1 MAMNVGGPTGRVR
14 PEMNVTPL
22 VDVVLVL
29 LIIFMVVMPMMTE
42 KFWLQVPKDEE
53 NPPPPPPDAK
63 PPIVLYLD
71 KTGALTLNSEK
82 VAKGELKVRLERA
95 ISSSADGVVFFDAH
109 YDADYALAVEAMD
122 LAKAA
127 GAASVAIVPQGIETA
142 GN

>member
-1 MAMNVGGPTGRVR
+1 MAMNVGGAKGAVR

-42 KFWLQVPKDEE
+42 KFWLQVPKDDEHE
-53 NPPPPPPDAK
+53 APPPPPDAK

-71 KTGALTLNSEK
+71 ERGALTLNSEIVPK
-82 VAKGELKVRLERA
+82 AQLVARLERA
-95 ISSSADGVVFFDAH
+95 VAASADGVVFFDAH
-109 YDADYALAVEAMD
+109 DKADYALAVEAMD

-127 GAASVAIVPQGIETA
+127 GAASVAIVPQGLRTE
-142 GN
+142 